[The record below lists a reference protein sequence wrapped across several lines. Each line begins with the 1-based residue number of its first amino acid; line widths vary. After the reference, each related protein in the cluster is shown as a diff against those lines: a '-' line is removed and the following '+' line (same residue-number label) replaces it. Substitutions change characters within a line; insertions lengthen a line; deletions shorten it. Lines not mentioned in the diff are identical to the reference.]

1 VYKTTKCKERK
12 MKKISLLIVIAVAV
26 LIVFTACS
34 SVPKTKEL
42 TVTNVDVIGDAK
54 DLIKVADGTYT
65 LTSSDT
71 EINLTINLQLLQNRD
86 LESEE
91 LTLGQWTLNLLD
103 KDGNSIT
110 GAMLQFKP
118 DSGAEVQIMEFL
130 KNGII
135 NDTLAVTFSQTLAS
149 KDELK
154 TIMKEATSFELTTV
168 IESIVPEL
176 VAEATPEE
184 TATKPST
191 TQPAQKPQSDQ
202 TTTTSSPTATPVQPS
217 EDWDKELDTYS
228 AAIDRYISMKKSI
241 KPNDPNAIRRLNE
254 QKVKIDAM
262 TKRFQTAS
270 GMTAAQSTRFKNL
283 KAKFDNAV

>member
-1 VYKTTKCKERK
+1 MRR
-12 MKKISLLIVIAVAV
+12 I
-26 LIVFTACS
+26 
-34 SVPKTKEL
+34 
-42 TVTNVDVIGDAK
+42 
-54 DLIKVADGTYT
+54 YT
-65 LTSSDT
+65 W
-71 EINLTINLQLLQNRD
+71 
-86 LESEE
+86 
-91 LTLGQWTLNLLD
+91 QWTLNLLD

-241 KPNDPNAIRRLNE
+241 KPNDPNSIRRLNE
-254 QKVKIDAM
+254 QK
-262 TKRFQTAS
+262 S
-270 GMTAAQSTRFKNL
+270 
-283 KAKFDNAV
+283 

>member
-1 VYKTTKCKERK
+1 

-135 NDTLAVTFSQTLAS
+135 NDTLAVTFSQTLGS

>member
-1 VYKTTKCKERK
+1 
-12 MKKISLLIVIAVAV
+12 MKKISLIIVIAVAV

>member
-1 VYKTTKCKERK
+1 
-12 MKKISLLIVIAVAV
+12 M
-26 LIVFTACS
+26 
-34 SVPKTKEL
+34 
-42 TVTNVDVIGDAK
+42 
-54 DLIKVADGTYT
+54 
-65 LTSSDT
+65 
-71 EINLTINLQLLQNRD
+71 
-86 LESEE
+86 ESEE